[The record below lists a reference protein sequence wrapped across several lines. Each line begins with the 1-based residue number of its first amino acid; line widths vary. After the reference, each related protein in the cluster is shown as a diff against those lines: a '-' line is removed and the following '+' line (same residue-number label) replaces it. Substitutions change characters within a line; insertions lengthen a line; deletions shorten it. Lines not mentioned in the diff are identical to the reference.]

1 MQNEKNKL
9 LKMENTLLIENIL
22 RQYEKCCTMNDLKLF
37 DGERN
42 FYLSEILDENCKLV
56 VWFSDQQCSSCID
69 FVIEELVKSYEKI
82 LEGKLI
88 VIGSFRNKRS
98 YMEFVKNK
106 QMPFCVYGEMESLF
120 DMNIEEEIPSMFLL
134 NKNME
139 MRNVFYP
146 MKEIPFM
153 VNQYFKIINKQL
165 KSE

>member
-1 MQNEKNKL
+1 MVSFIL
-9 LKMENTLLIENIL
+9 LVDRWISFFFVGMNIL
-22 RQYEKCCTMNDLKLF
+22 SFLYLL
-37 DGERN
+37 N
-42 FYLSEILDENCKLV
+42 F
-56 VWFSDQQCSSCID
+56 SCID